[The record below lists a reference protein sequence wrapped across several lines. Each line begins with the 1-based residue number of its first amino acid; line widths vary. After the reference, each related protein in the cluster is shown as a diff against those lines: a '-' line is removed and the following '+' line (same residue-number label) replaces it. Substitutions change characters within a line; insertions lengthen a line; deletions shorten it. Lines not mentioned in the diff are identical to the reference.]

1 FFSSRRRHTRSKRDW
16 SSDVCSSDLG
26 GETWGIACALHSAQ
40 NSPPRCESSLLVR
53 GWRIRLNGVH
63 QLVFRFSRDPE
74 GASGGSSS
82 RLFAF
87 LLHWGTADEP
97 PPKDAGGRG
106 RDRQSA
112 WRPESAGRQDSKSIR
127 RRRQSRP
134 SGVHDSSHV
143 PKLRHRFAGQT
154 LPHSRWLRYTWWN
167 RDRGWDSLP
176 DPTSSG

>member
-143 PKLRHRFAGQT
+143 PKLR
-154 LPHSRWLRYTWWN
+154 
-167 RDRGWDSLP
+167 
-176 DPTSSG
+176 

>member
-1 FFSSRRRHTRSKRDW
+1 LRSPPNQQRG
-16 SSDVCSSDLG
+16 VG

-63 QLVFRFSRDPE
+63 QPVFRFSRDPE

-97 PPKDAGGRG
+97 PPKVGIGSPTTTGSSNCRALWI
-106 RDRQSA
+106 SA
-112 WRPESAGRQDSKSIR
+112 C
-127 RRRQSRP
+127 SR
-134 SGVHDSSHV
+134 
-143 PKLRHRFAGQT
+143 
-154 LPHSRWLRYTWWN
+154 
-167 RDRGWDSLP
+167 
-176 DPTSSG
+176 